1 MTYRTPCGDDA
12 AEMIRYLKSVGS
24 ESDNLT
30 FGAEGLPV
38 TEEQERKFLS
48 SIGPNAY
55 VVSAVDDDGRITGD
69 ASLERGPRRLHH
81 AAELGIST
89 LKEYWGRG
97 IGSRLME
104 EMIAYAKENGITK
117 INLRVRADNE
127 RAKALYKKFGFVKEG
142 DDRRMMEIGGEY
154 FDGEHWGLVL

>member
-1 MTYRTPCGDDA
+1 MIYRRPCGDDA

-55 VVSAVDDDGRITGD
+55 VVIAVDDDGRITGD
-69 ASLERGPRRLHH
+69 AFLERGPRRLHH

-127 RAKALYKKFGFVKEG
+127 RAKALYRKFGFEKEG

>member
-1 MTYRTPCGDDA
+1 MIYRSPCGDDA

-30 FGAEGLPV
+30 FGSEGLPV

-55 VVSAVDDDGRITGD
+55 FVIAVDDDGRITGD
-69 ASLERGPRRLHH
+69 AFLERGPRRLHH

-104 EMIAYAKENGITK
+104 ELIAYAKENGITK

-127 RAKALYKKFGFVKEG
+127 RAKALYRKFGFEKEG

>member
-1 MTYRTPCGDDA
+1 MIYRSPCGDDA

-30 FGAEGLPV
+30 FGSEGLPV

-55 VVSAVDDDGRITGD
+55 VVIAVDDDGRITGD
-69 ASLERGPRRLHH
+69 AFLERGPRRLHH

-127 RAKALYKKFGFVKEG
+127 RAKALYRKFGFEKEG

>member
-1 MTYRTPCGDDA
+1 MIYRRPCGDDA
-12 AEMIRYLKSVGS
+12 AEMIRYLKCIGA

-30 FGAEGLPV
+30 FGAEGLPI
-38 TEEQERKFLS
+38 TEEKERDFLS
-48 SIGPNAY
+48 KINPNVY
-55 VVSAVDDDGRITGD
+55 VVIAVDDDGRITGD
-69 ASLERGPRRLHH
+69 ASLERGPRRLSH

-89 LKEYWGRG
+89 LKEFWGQG

-104 EMIAYAKENGITK
+104 ERIAYAKENGITK

-127 RAKALYKKFGFVKEG
+127 RAKVLYKKFGFVKEG
-142 DDRRMMEIGGEY
+142 DDRRMMEIDGEY

>member
-1 MTYRTPCGDDA
+1 M
-12 AEMIRYLKSVGS
+12 S
-24 ESDNLT
+24 
-30 FGAEGLPV
+30 
-38 TEEQERKFLS
+38 
-48 SIGPNAY
+48 
-55 VVSAVDDDGRITGD
+55 
-69 ASLERGPRRLHH
+69 H

-89 LKEYWGRG
+89 LKEFWGQG

-127 RAKALYKKFGFVKEG
+127 RAKALYRKFGFEKEG
-142 DDRRMMEIGGEY
+142 DDRRMMEIDGEY

>member
-1 MTYRTPCGDDA
+1 MIYRRPCGDDA
-12 AEMIRYLKSVGS
+12 AEMIRYLKCIGA

-30 FGAEGLPV
+30 FGAEGLPI
-38 TEEQERKFLS
+38 TEEKERDFLS
-48 SIGPNAY
+48 KINPNVY
-55 VVSAVDDDGRITGD
+55 VVIAVDDDGRITGD
-69 ASLERGPRRLHH
+69 ASLERGPRRLSH

-89 LKEYWGRG
+89 LKEFWGQG

-127 RAKALYKKFGFVKEG
+127 RAKALYKKFGFEK
-142 DDRRMMEIGGEY
+142 
-154 FDGEHWGLVL
+154 

>member
-1 MTYRTPCGDDA
+1 MIYRRPCGDDA

-30 FGAEGLPV
+30 FGSEGLPV

-55 VVSAVDDDGRITGD
+55 VVIAVDDDGRITGD
-69 ASLERGPRRLHH
+69 ASLERGPRRLSH

-89 LKEYWGRG
+89 LKEFWGQG
-97 IGSRLME
+97 IGSRLTE
-104 EMIAYAKENGITK
+104 EHIAYAKENGITK

-127 RAKALYKKFGFVKEG
+127 RAKALYRKFGFEKEG

-154 FDGEHWGLVL
+154 FDGEYWGLVL

>member
-1 MTYRTPCGDDA
+1 MIYRRPCGDDA
-12 AEMIRYLKSVGS
+12 AEMIRYLKCIGA

-30 FGAEGLPV
+30 FGAEGLPI
-38 TEEQERKFLS
+38 TEEKERDFLS
-48 SIGPNAY
+48 KINPNVY
-55 VVSAVDDDGRITGD
+55 VVIAVDDDGRITGD
-69 ASLERGPRRLHH
+69 ASLERGPRRLSH

-89 LKEYWGRG
+89 LKEFWGQG

-127 RAKALYKKFGFVKEG
+127 RAKVLYKKFGFVKEG
-142 DDRRMMEIGGEY
+142 DDRRMMEIDGEY

>member
-1 MTYRTPCGDDA
+1 MIFRRPCGDDA

-30 FGAEGLPV
+30 FGSEGLPV

-55 VVSAVDDDGRITGD
+55 VVIAVDEDGRIVGD

-127 RAKALYKKFGFVKEG
+127 RAKALYRKFGFEKEG

>member
-12 AEMIRYLKSVGS
+12 AEMIRYLKSVGG

-30 FGAEGLPV
+30 FGSEGLPV
-38 TEEQERKFLS
+38 TEEKEREFLS
-48 SIGPNAY
+48 SANPNVH
-55 VVSAVDDDGRITGD
+55 VVIAVDDDGRIVGD
-69 ASLERGPRRLHH
+69 ASLERGPRRLSH

-89 LKEYWGRG
+89 LRSCWGQG

-104 EMIAYAKENGITK
+104 EMISYAKEVGITK

-127 RAKALYKKFGFVKEG
+127 RARGLYRKYGFELEG
-142 DDRRMMEIGGEY
+142 TDRRMMRIDGEY

>member
-1 MTYRTPCGDDA
+1 MTYRNPCGDDA
-12 AEMIRYLKSVGS
+12 AEMIRYIKSVGG

-30 FGAEGLPV
+30 FGSEGLPL
-38 TEEQERKFLS
+38 TEEQERAFLS
-48 SIGPNAY
+48 KTNPNAY
-55 VVSAVDDDGRITGD
+55 IIIAVDDDGRITGD
-69 ASLERGPRRLHH
+69 ASLERGPRRLSH

-89 LKEYWGRG
+89 LKAYWGQG

-104 EMIAYAKENGITK
+104 EMISYAKINGITK

-142 DDRRMMEIGGEY
+142 DDRRMMRIDGEY

>member
-30 FGAEGLPV
+30 FGSEGLPV

-55 VVSAVDDDGRITGD
+55 FVIAVDDDGRITGD
-69 ASLERGPRRLHH
+69 AFLERGPRRLHH

-104 EMIAYAKENGITK
+104 ELIAYAKENGITK

-127 RAKALYKKFGFVKEG
+127 RAKVLYKKFGFVKEG
-142 DDRRMMEIGGEY
+142 DDRRMMEIDGEY